1 MQRKRPFVKWRRRW
15 STTWKS
21 YRIVS
26 LIIFTLH
33 SLHCKCSEANSAK
46 HLTLLKNRC
55 SFQLNEKSHITTG
68 IVVFE
73 LDWPAFKWQLFW
85 ENKISA
91 GCLLKTNY
99 LIKRS
104 SKTKH
109 CNLTRKFVCLLKC
122 KFLSVTL
129 FLGGN
134 QLNFSSQKKLS
145 NECMS
150 VIRSTWP
157 IQLR

>member
-1 MQRKRPFVKWRRRW
+1 MQRKRPFVKWRRWW

-33 SLHCKCSEANSAK
+33 SLHCKCSEANCK
-46 HLTLLKNRC
+46 TPDFTENRC
-55 SFQLNEKSHITTG
+55 YFRLNEKNHITTG

-73 LDWPAFKWQLFW
+73 LDWPAFKWQWFW
-85 ENKISA
+85 EKKFSA

-122 KFLSVTL
+122 KFLSVNL
-129 FLGGN
+129 FLEGN
-134 QLNFSSQKKLS
+134 QLNFSSPKKLS

-157 IQLR
+157 IQLW